1 MKYKVYIISIFC
13 LFVQQI
19 LSAQERQLS
28 IEEAV
33 NLALEQSDEAK
44 MANQTVETAASQL
57 KTTKNN
63 QYPDF
68 KLSGQYSYLSN
79 ADVNFKLN
87 TGSSS
92 SEGSEGQ
99 QSGSSPKI
107 NQLLLGQANVSMPIF
122 SGFKLKNAIAAD
134 ENRLKAA
141 TFSAENSKEQIALQ
155 VIQDYLSLYKAR
167 KAVELLEESLKGAER
182 RVTDFSAMEQNGLLA
197 RNDLLKAQLQQA
209 NTRLNL
215 EEARKNEQVIN
226 FQLIK
231 ELNLPEGTIVQT
243 DDASFLM
250 TPVASAEETSRKDL
264 EALKF
269 QEQAAENGVE
279 VAKSAYFPSI
289 GLTGGYIALDVHNAL
304 TVSNAMN
311 FGVGLSY
318 NLSSIFKS
326 KQDVKLAE
334 SRARELQFQIDQ
346 VEDQVHIQVENA
358 QKEYELALKKLDVYS
373 QSEEQAVENFRIVK
387 DKYDNGL
394 EDTNDLLEADVEQ
407 LQAKINMAYAKA
419 NIAQKYYELLRA
431 KGGLTQN
438 FTKD

>member
-141 TFSAENSKEQIALQ
+141 TFSAENSK
-155 VIQDYLSLYKAR
+155 
-167 KAVELLEESLKGAER
+167 
-182 RVTDFSAMEQNGLLA
+182 
-197 RNDLLKAQLQQA
+197 
-209 NTRLNL
+209 
-215 EEARKNEQVIN
+215 
-226 FQLIK
+226 
-231 ELNLPEGTIVQT
+231 
-243 DDASFLM
+243 
-250 TPVASAEETSRKDL
+250 
-264 EALKF
+264 
-269 QEQAAENGVE
+269 
-279 VAKSAYFPSI
+279 
-289 GLTGGYIALDVHNAL
+289 
-304 TVSNAMN
+304 
-311 FGVGLSY
+311 
-318 NLSSIFKS
+318 
-326 KQDVKLAE
+326 
-334 SRARELQFQIDQ
+334 
-346 VEDQVHIQVENA
+346 
-358 QKEYELALKKLDVYS
+358 
-373 QSEEQAVENFRIVK
+373 
-387 DKYDNGL
+387 
-394 EDTNDLLEADVEQ
+394 
-407 LQAKINMAYAKA
+407 
-419 NIAQKYYELLRA
+419 
-431 KGGLTQN
+431 
-438 FTKD
+438 

>member
-44 MANQTVETAASQL
+44 MANQTVETAAAQL

-107 NQLLLGQANVSMPIF
+107 NQLLLGQANVSMPLF

-182 RVTDFSAMEQNGLLA
+182 RVTDFNAMEQNGLLA

-215 EEARKNEQVIN
+215 EEARKNEQIIN
-226 FQLIK
+226 YQLIK

-250 TPVASAEETSRKDL
+250 TPVVSAEETSRKDL

-358 QKEYELALKKLDVYS
+358 KKEYELALKKTGCILPV
-373 QSEEQAVENFRIVK
+373 
-387 DKYDNGL
+387 
-394 EDTNDLLEADVEQ
+394 
-407 LQAKINMAYAKA
+407 
-419 NIAQKYYELLRA
+419 
-431 KGGLTQN
+431 
-438 FTKD
+438 